1 MNHFFIKKT
10 ETGHLQINSHGH
22 LYALNSEEEVILKDG
37 QLVADY
43 EAIAGIA
50 VNEAAEGY
58 KMEIKLDDNQVLVL
72 AEQLAEEQ
80 MRQLVQEVW
89 IYLGLEM

>member
-1 MNHFFIKKT
+1 MNEFSIKKT
-10 ETGHLQINSHGH
+10 ETGLLQINSHGQ
-22 LYALNSEEEVILKDG
+22 LYALNSEEEEILKDG
-37 QLVADY
+37 QLIAGY

-58 KMEIKLDDNQVLVL
+58 KMEIKLDDGQVIVL

-89 IYLGLEM
+89 TYLGLEM

>member
-1 MNHFFIKKT
+1 MNEFYIKKT
-10 ETGHLQINSHGH
+10 ETGHLQINAHGH
-22 LYALNSEEEVILKDG
+22 QYALNSEDEVILKDG
-37 QLVADY
+37 QLVAGY

-50 VNEAAEGY
+50 VNEATEGY
-58 KMEIKLDDNQVLVL
+58 RMEIKLDDDQVLVL

-89 IYLGLEM
+89 TYLGLEM